1 MGEKKQV
8 GVISRYFHKI
18 GVAAIMLEDTLNVG
32 SKISIKGATTN
43 FAMVVNSMQVDRVEI
58 ETGSKGQ
65 EIAIK
70 VAERVRENDVIYL
83 IE

>member
-1 MGEKKQV
+1 MGEKKV
-8 GVISRYFHKI
+8 GVVTRYFHNI
-18 GVAAIMLEDTLNVG
+18 SVAAIMLEDDLRVG
-32 SKISIKGATTN
+32 SKIRFEGATTKFEMN
-43 FAMVVNSMQVDRVEI
+43 VDSMQVDRADI

-70 VAERVRENDVIYL
+70 VSERVREKDVVYS

>member
-1 MGEKKQV
+1 MGEKKV
-8 GVISRYFHKI
+8 GVVTRYFHKI
-18 GVAAIMLEDTLNVG
+18 SVAAIMLEDDLRVG
-32 SKISIKGATTN
+32 SKIRFEGATTKFEMN
-43 FAMVVNSMQVDRVEI
+43 VDSMQVDRADI

-70 VAERVRENDVIYL
+70 VSERVREKDVVYS

>member
-1 MGEKKQV
+1 MGEKKV
-8 GVISRYFHKI
+8 GVVTRYFHKI
-18 GVAAIMLEDTLNVG
+18 SVAAIMLEDDLRVG
-32 SKISIKGATTN
+32 SKIRFEGATTKFEMN
-43 FAMVVNSMQVDRVEI
+43 VDSMQIDRADI

-70 VAERVRENDVIYL
+70 VSERVREKDVVYS